1 MSLRL
6 CMNVMEI
13 NGEFLVFGFFQLKI
27 YFLAITDLYISGLF
41 WSCDMWQINLSSFLN
56 GKILIIFIIDN
67 RSDIISAFEKTRKF
81 LR

>member
-13 NGEFLVFGFFQLKI
+13 NGEFLVLGFFQLKI

-41 WSCDMWQINLSSFLN
+41 WSCDMWQINLSSF
-56 GKILIIFIIDN
+56 K
-67 RSDIISAFEKTRKF
+67 R
-81 LR
+81 